1 MLSSARI
8 FYSRSKKNYASLWRK
23 WGRKRKWCDFE
34 VGYYN
39 LWTRNIIR
47 SSWCGILLESYTE
60 RVTSNLLTFLAIG
73 FESLEFLAKV
83 IFSKITILSTW
94 GNYFVWMEFDLV
106 YDSLY
111 LYLLL
116 ASHLRRLNPSLWEV
130 KAEVCCQQFQF

>member
-60 RVTSNLLTFLAIG
+60 RMTSNLLTFLAIG
-73 FESLEFLAKV
+73 FEDLV
-83 IFSKITILSTW
+83 FSK
-94 GNYFVWMEFDLV
+94 GNISKDNNFVNMRKLFCVNGIWFV
-106 YDSLY
+106 YDSLC

-116 ASHLRRLNPSLWEV
+116 ASHLRRLNPSLWKV